1 MSAWESV
8 GTTYIEAATSAM
20 PLHRALVF
28 AVGLGGSV
36 AVREQTHL
44 SIFETLARIPL
55 SDMTSLATGPL
66 SKAVFADVLLG
77 IALVVGGWVFSRLM
91 LRAVFAL
98 AARST
103 NLWERAR
110 ASAARSPID
119 PEQPLADRQAALE
132 LIDKSLDEPRAR
144 LRSRG
149 AAAEL
154 TASLG
159 LGCLLAAYWGNAL
172 DGILGVALTVVAV
185 GLQVSSVRLFLS
197 DYLGPAMLKA
207 RVLGKK
213 PPLPTSIV

>member
-119 PEQPLADRQAALE
+119 PEQPLADRQAALVNRPG
-132 LIDKSLDEPRAR
+132 I
-144 LRSRG
+144 RG
-149 AAAEL
+149 G
-154 TASLG
+154 SF
-159 LGCLLAAYWGNAL
+159 
-172 DGILGVALTVVAV
+172 D
-185 GLQVSSVRLFLS
+185 
-197 DYLGPAMLKA
+197 
-207 RVLGKK
+207 
-213 PPLPTSIV
+213 